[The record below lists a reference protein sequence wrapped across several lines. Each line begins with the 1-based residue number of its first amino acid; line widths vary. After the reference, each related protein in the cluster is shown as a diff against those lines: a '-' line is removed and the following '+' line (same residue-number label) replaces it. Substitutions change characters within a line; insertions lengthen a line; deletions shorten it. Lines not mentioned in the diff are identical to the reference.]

1 MSITNNHFGAS
12 MAADERLFS
21 FHADM
26 CKMLSSPI
34 RLKVIHH
41 LRHMEKSVNELARLC
56 QVPQATLSQHLGL
69 MRQRGMLVTRKQGTT
84 VYYRLT
90 NPKMVRAFDLMRE
103 VLSERLLEMEKLGK
117 ALRRQP

>member
-1 MSITNNHFGAS
+1 
-12 MAADERLFS
+12 
-21 FHADM
+21 
-26 CKMLSSPI
+26 
-34 RLKVIHH
+34 
-41 LRHMEKSVNELARLC
+41 
-56 QVPQATLSQHLGL
+56 
-69 MRQRGMLVTRKQGTT
+69 MLVTRKQGTT